1 MPGRAGTTEAA
12 CLRPAPG
19 APVCFAAGTR
29 IATET
34 GEVPVERLRPGDH
47 VLTAHGGAL
56 LQPLIW
62 VGRIHVALFRLR
74 ERARVAPILFAAGSL
89 GDGAPYRDLRV
100 SPSHALFLGGRLVPA
115 ALLVNGSTI
124 VQEAWCRAVTYHHI
138 ELERHG
144 LVVAEGA
151 VSETYLDDGNRWLF
165 EDRDIAALS
174 LDFAGQRGNG
184 RYAAGVCAPVL
195 AEGDPGLE
203 IVRRRLAGAMRG
215 TG

>member
-1 MPGRAGTTEAA
+1 MSGAAGAREGA
-12 CLRPAPG
+12 CLPPA
-19 APVCFAAGTR
+19 AATPVCFAAGTR
-29 IATET
+29 IATEA
-34 GEVPVERLRPGDH
+34 GEVPVERLRPGDR
-47 VLTAHGGAL
+47 VVTAHGGPL
-56 LQPLIW
+56 LQPLVW

-89 GDGAPYRDLRV
+89 GDGVPYRDLRV

-115 ALLVNGSTI
+115 ALLVNGRTI

-138 ELERHG
+138 ELEGHG

-151 VSETYLDDGNRWLF
+151 VTETYLDDGNRWLF
-165 EDRDIAALS
+165 EEGGIAALS
-174 LDFAGQRGNG
+174 LDFAAMRGNG

-203 IVRRRLAGAMRG
+203 IIRRRLAGAMRG
-215 TG
+215 AG

>member
-1 MPGRAGTTEAA
+1 MPGRPGSTEAA
-12 CLRPAPG
+12 CLPSTPG

-29 IATET
+29 IATEA
-34 GEVPVERLRPGDH
+34 GEIPVERLQVGDR
-47 VLTAHGGAL
+47 VLTAHGGPL
-56 LQPLIW
+56 LQPLVW

-89 GDGAPYRDLRV
+89 GDGVPYRDLRV
-100 SPSHALFLGGRLVPA
+100 SPSHGMFLGGRLVPA
-115 ALLVNGSTI
+115 GLLVNGRTI

-151 VSETYLDDGNRWLF
+151 VSETYLDEGNRWLF

-174 LDFAGQRGNG
+174 LDFAAMRANG

-203 IVRRRLAGAMRG
+203 IIRRRLAGTVRG